1 MSTAST
7 GRPSA
12 VKKSALTVPSLA
24 CASRSTVRLLNGT
37 VSASVSRSVS
47 GRSDIASNPP
57 APRAAHRHTWPA
69 RYRGSPSSASLVS
82 RSSRSTLSM
91 VAGVSMRLAKYLA
104 SAGVASRRASEEI
117 VRAGRV
123 TLNGE
128 IVTDPARDVGPGDA
142 VVVDGDPV
150 AHGHADRV
158 VYALNKPAGVVSTAR
173 DPQGRPTVVT
183 MVPQTERLYPVG
195 RLDIDTT
202 GLILLTNE
210 GDLAHRLTHPSF
222 EVEKTYRAV
231 VSRPPVREPELQA
244 LRDGVELDDG
254 RTAPAKVRR
263 VGADTIE
270 ITIHEGRKRQVKRM
284 CEAVGHPVKR
294 LERVA
299 FGPLSLCDLPRGRWR
314 KLTAGEVD
322 TLVDWA
328 AGRTPGHA

>member
-1 MSTAST
+1 
-7 GRPSA
+7 
-12 VKKSALTVPSLA
+12 
-24 CASRSTVRLLNGT
+24 
-37 VSASVSRSVS
+37 
-47 GRSDIASNPP
+47 
-57 APRAAHRHTWPA
+57 
-69 RYRGSPSSASLVS
+69 
-82 RSSRSTLSM
+82 
-91 VAGVSMRLAKYLA
+91 MRLAKYLA
-104 SAGVASRRASEEI
+104 NSGVASRRASEEI

-123 TLNGE
+123 TVGGSV
-128 IVTDPARDVGPGDA
+128 VTDPARDVGPNDS
-142 VVVDGDPV
+142 VSVDGNPV
-150 AHGHADRV
+150 ARGHNERV

-231 VSRPPVREPELQA
+231 VGGPPVREAELRTLA
-244 LRDGVELDDG
+244 DGVVLDDG
-254 RTAPAKVRR
+254 RTAPARVRR
-263 VGADTIE
+263 VAADTIE

-299 FGPLSLCDLPRGRWR
+299 FGPLSLGDLPRGRWR
-314 KLTAGEVD
+314 KLTAGEVQSLMD
-322 TLVDWA
+322 A
-328 AGRTPGHA
+328 ASA